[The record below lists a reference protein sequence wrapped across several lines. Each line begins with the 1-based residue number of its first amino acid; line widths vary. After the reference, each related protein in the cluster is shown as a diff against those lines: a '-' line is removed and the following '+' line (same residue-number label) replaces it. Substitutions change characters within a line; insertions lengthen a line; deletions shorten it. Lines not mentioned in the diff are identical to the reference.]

1 MGVKVG
7 VMIVLCAGLVVLLG
21 AGWPG
26 RSGVQG
32 LIGCIGALVSAT
44 EGPAATPPALASR
57 PQCIC
62 PVEVLGVGERMV
74 S

>member
-7 VMIVLCAGLVVLLG
+7 VMIVLWAGLVLLG

-32 LIGCIGALVSAT
+32 LVGCVGALVSAT

-57 PQCIC
+57 PQCIR
-62 PVEVLGVGERMV
+62 PVEVLGMGQRVVG
-74 S
+74 